1 MMSDDLFNVT
11 FRLNGSETTFHV
23 RSEEMLI
30 DVLRERAGLTGTK
43 LSCDLGACGACT
55 VLVDGKPSASC
66 VTFAWQVADRDIRT
80 IEGLSSGDGDL
91 DPVQAAFIEHSSFQ
105 CGYCTPGMIMLA
117 RALLDENPNPE
128 RDEVRQWMSAN
139 ICRCTGYEMIIEA
152 VQDAAERNRSSLHE

>member
-1 MMSDDLFNVT
+1 MSDDLFNVT
-11 FRLNGSETTFHV
+11 FWLNGSETSFHV

-43 LSCDLGACGACT
+43 LSCDIGACGACT

-66 VTFAWQVADRDIRT
+66 ATFAWQVADREIKT
-80 IEGLSSGDGDL
+80 VEGLSSGDGDL
-91 DPVQAAFIEHSSFQ
+91 DPVQAAFIDHSSFQ

-117 RALLDENPNPE
+117 RALLDENPNPD

>member
-11 FRLNGSETTFHV
+11 FRLNGSETSFHV

-66 VTFAWQVADRDIRT
+66 VTFAWQVVDRDIRT

-91 DPVQAAFIEHSSFQ
+91 DPVQSAFIEHSSFQ

-117 RALLDENPNPE
+117 RALLDENPNPN

-152 VQDAAERNRSSLHE
+152 VQDAAERIRCSLYE

>member
-1 MMSDDLFNVT
+1 MSDDLFNVT
-11 FRLNGSETTFHV
+11 FRLNGSETSFHV

-30 DVLRERAGLTGTK
+30 DVLRERGGLTGTK

-66 VTFAWQVADRDIRT
+66 VTFAWQVVDRDIRT

-117 RALLDENPNPE
+117 RALLDENPNPD

>member
-1 MMSDDLFNVT
+1 MMSADLFNVT
-11 FRLNGSETTFHV
+11 FRLNGSETSFHV
-23 RSEEMLI
+23 RPEEMLI

-66 VTFAWQVADRDIRT
+66 VTFAWQVVDRDIRT

-117 RALLDENPNPE
+117 RALLDENPNPN

-152 VQDAAERNRSSLHE
+152 VQDAAERNRSSLYE

>member
-1 MMSDDLFNVT
+1 MMSADLFNVT
-11 FRLNGSETTFHV
+11 FRLNGSETSFHV

-66 VTFAWQVADRDIRT
+66 VTFAWQVVDRDIRT

-117 RALLDENPNPE
+117 RALLDENPNPN

-152 VQDAAERNRSSLHE
+152 VQDAAERSRSSLHE

>member
-1 MMSDDLFNVT
+1 MADDLVHVSFC
-11 FRLNGSETTFHV
+11 LNDEETSFEV

-55 VLVDGKPSASC
+55 VLLDGKPAASC
-66 VTFAWQVADRDIRT
+66 STFAWQAAESDIRT
-80 IEGLSSGDGDL
+80 IEGLAGANGEL
-91 DPVQAAFIEHSSFQ
+91 DPVQAAFVDHSSFQ

-117 RALLDENPNPE
+117 RALLDENPSPM
-128 RDEVRQWMSAN
+128 RDDIRQWMGAN

-152 VQDAAERNRSSLHE
+152 VEDAARRAKETSHE

>member
-1 MMSDDLFNVT
+1 MADDLVHVSFC
-11 FRLNGSETTFHV
+11 LNDEETSFEV

-55 VLVDGKPSASC
+55 VLLDGKPAASC
-66 VTFAWQVADRDIRT
+66 STFAWQAAESDVRT
-80 IEGLSSGDGDL
+80 IEGLAGANGEL
-91 DPVQAAFIEHSSFQ
+91 DPVQTAFVDHSSFQ

-117 RALLDENPNPE
+117 RALLDENPSPM
-128 RDEVRQWMSAN
+128 RDDIRQWMGAN

-152 VQDAAERNRSSLHE
+152 VEDAARRAKETSHE

>member
-1 MMSDDLFNVT
+1 MSDDLVRISFC
-11 FRLNGSETTFHV
+11 LNGEETSFQV

-55 VLVDGKPSASC
+55 VLLDGKPAASC
-66 VTFAWQVADRDIRT
+66 STFAWQAAESDIRT
-80 IEGLSSGDGDL
+80 IEGLAGANGEL
-91 DPVQAAFIEHSSFQ
+91 DPVQAAFVDHSSFQ

-117 RALLDENPNPE
+117 RALLDENPSPM
-128 RDEVRQWMSAN
+128 RDDIRQWMGAN

-152 VQDAAERNRSSLHE
+152 VEDAARRAKETSHE

>member
-11 FRLNGSETTFHV
+11 FRLNGSETSFHV
-23 RSEEMLI
+23 RPEEMLI

-66 VTFAWQVADRDIRT
+66 VTFAWQVVDRDIRT

-117 RALLDENPNPE
+117 RALLDENPNPN

>member
-11 FRLNGSETTFHV
+11 FRLNGSETSFHV

-66 VTFAWQVADRDIRT
+66 VTFAWQVVDRDIRT

-117 RALLDENPNPE
+117 RALLDENPNPD

>member
-1 MMSDDLFNVT
+1 MADDLVHVSFC
-11 FRLNGSETTFHV
+11 LNDEETSFEV

-55 VLVDGKPSASC
+55 VLLDGKPAASC
-66 VTFAWQVADRDIRT
+66 STFAWQAAESDVRT
-80 IEGLSSGDGDL
+80 IEGLAGANGEL
-91 DPVQAAFIEHSSFQ
+91 DPVQAAFVDHSSFQ

-117 RALLDENPNPE
+117 RALLDENPSPM
-128 RDEVRQWMSAN
+128 RDDIRQWMGAN

-152 VQDAAERNRSSLHE
+152 VEDAARRAKETSHE

>member
-11 FRLNGSETTFHV
+11 FRLNGSETSFHV

-66 VTFAWQVADRDIRT
+66 VTFAWQVADMPAD
-80 IEGLSSGDGDL
+80 
-91 DPVQAAFIEHSSFQ
+91 
-105 CGYCTPGMIMLA
+105 TPI
-117 RALLDENPNPE
+117 PE
-128 RDEVRQWMSAN
+128 R
-139 ICRCTGYEMIIEA
+139 
-152 VQDAAERNRSSLHE
+152 AAR

>member
-1 MMSDDLFNVT
+1 MMSADLFNVT
-11 FRLNGSETTFHV
+11 FRLNGSETSFHV

-66 VTFAWQVADRDIRT
+66 VTFAWQVVDRDIRT

-117 RALLDENPNPE
+117 RALLDENPNPN

>member
-1 MMSDDLFNVT
+1 MMSDDLFNLT
-11 FRLNGSETTFHV
+11 FRLNGSETSFHV
-23 RSEEMLI
+23 RPEEMLI

-55 VLVDGKPSASC
+55 VLMDGKPSASC
-66 VTFAWQVADRDIRT
+66 VTFAWQAVDRDIRT
-80 IEGLSSGDGDL
+80 IEGLSRGDGDF

-117 RALLDENPNPE
+117 RALLDENPNPD

-152 VQDAAERNRSSLHE
+152 VQDAAERNRSSFHE

>member
-1 MMSDDLFNVT
+1 MSDDLFNVT
-11 FRLNGSETTFHV
+11 FRLNGSETSFHV

-66 VTFAWQVADRDIRT
+66 VTFAWQVVDRDIRT

-117 RALLDENPNPE
+117 RALLDENPNPD

-152 VQDAAERNRSSLHE
+152 VQDAAERNRSSLYE

>member
-1 MMSDDLFNVT
+1 MADDLVHVSFC
-11 FRLNGSETTFHV
+11 LNDEETSFEV

-55 VLVDGKPSASC
+55 VLLDGKPAASC
-66 VTFAWQVADRDIRT
+66 STFAWQAAESDVRT
-80 IEGLSSGDGDL
+80 IEGLAGANGEL
-91 DPVQAAFIEHSSFQ
+91 DPVQAAFVDHSSFQ

-117 RALLDENPNPE
+117 RALLDDNPSPM
-128 RDEVRQWMSAN
+128 RDDIRQWMGAN

-152 VQDAAERNRSSLHE
+152 VEDAARRAKEPSHE

>member
-1 MMSDDLFNVT
+1 MMSADLFNVT
-11 FRLNGSETTFHV
+11 FRLNGLETSFHV

-66 VTFAWQVADRDIRT
+66 VTFAWQAADRDIRT

-117 RALLDENPNPE
+117 RALLDENPNPD

-152 VQDAAERNRSSLHE
+152 VQDAAERSRSSLHE

>member
-11 FRLNGSETTFHV
+11 FRLNGSETSFHV

-30 DVLRERAGLTGTK
+30 DVLRESAGLTGTK

-66 VTFAWQVADRDIRT
+66 VTFAWQVADCDIRT

-117 RALLDENPNPE
+117 RALLDENPNPN

>member
-1 MMSDDLFNVT
+1 MSDDLFNVT
-11 FRLNGSETTFHV
+11 FRLNGSETSFHV

-66 VTFAWQVADRDIRT
+66 VTFAWQVVDRDIRT

-117 RALLDENPNPE
+117 RALLDENPNPN